1 MTLADRY
8 STMIATVFVIMMY
21 GLTMPFLYLVGLL
34 IYTMM
39 FWTDKIIFL
48 RW

>member
-21 GLTMPFLYLVGLL
+21 GLTQPFLYLAGML
-34 IYTMM
+34 IFTTM
-39 FWTDKIIFL
+39 FWIDKAIFL